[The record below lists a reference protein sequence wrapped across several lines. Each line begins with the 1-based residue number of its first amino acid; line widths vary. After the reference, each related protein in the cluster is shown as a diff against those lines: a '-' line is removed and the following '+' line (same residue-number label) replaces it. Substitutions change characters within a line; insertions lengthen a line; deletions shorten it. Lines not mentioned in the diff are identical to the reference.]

1 MSRKVKGSQK
11 VKSADITTSREP
23 LLHRQTIGRTLIF
36 LSSQPCTTLHEQ
48 ALRMT
53 ALQRTIELLV
63 GRHAPHIFRPVNRTQ
78 FYKSVSTI
86 SMSSA
91 QSITAPPAADQH
103 IVHAEKEYTTIKE
116 GLAYILIPVSASKT
130 PQTTPKGDNQP
141 QSVFYNPIQQFNRD
155 LSVLAIKAYGEEVLE
170 RRLQAYENAKKRH
183 GAKSDKKRK
192 REDDGVGSESRKAG
206 KVGAGDRNEGQPAAT
221 SCDDANPASVNNKV
235 SGVQDIG
242 VIDERKGNM
251 TIAADEDPSSG
262 AQLSPVQ
269 QDVGMAALAEQDVEG
284 RSIADGKPRLGTQPA
299 PSHQENMAEA
309 SATLQP
315 KKEIKPHF
323 RILDALSATGLRA
336 LRYAHEISFT
346 TLVTANDLL
355 QTATEAIKLN
365 VQHNKLEDKISVNTG
380 NALTHMYKFVGD
392 DCKDIKG
399 QPKHSEKYDVIDL
412 DPYGTAALFLDAA
425 VQAVRDDG
433 GLLCVTCTDAG
444 VWASN
449 SYPEKSY
456 SLYGGTPLKGVMS
469 HEGGLRLI
477 LHAIATSAARYGL
490 AMEPLLSLSIDF
502 YARVFVRITKSAN
515 DVKFLAGKTMIIN
528 NCDSGCGAWTTQT
541 IGKNKLT
548 KDKSGKSFFWK
559 HVFGPA
565 SLGGDNCPHCGMKTH
580 LAGPMYAGPIHSP
593 EFIKKI
599 LDDLPNVSKDTYHTT
614 DRIEG
619 MLNLA
624 LEEIFPLE
632 EDPDSPTATSKTRKY
647 DHSIIDPAPFFF
659 IPSALSKVIHCVTPH
674 ENAIRGAL
682 RHLGYWCS
690 RSHAKPGSIKTNAPW
705 DVIWD
710 IMREWTRQ
718 KEPIK
723 KGAIRENTAG
733 YNIMGMGDE
742 KKPESN
748 GANGTEIKADQSGE
762 ERPADDK
769 SPVDTPTEK
778 KKLEIVFDEK
788 LGKEKDTRKLVRY
801 QLNPRENWG
810 PMNRA
815 KGHA

>member
-1 MSRKVKGSQK
+1 MSF
-11 VKSADITTSREP
+11 P
-23 LLHRQTIGRTLIF
+23 
-36 LSSQPCTTLHEQ
+36 
-48 ALRMT
+48 
-53 ALQRTIELLV
+53 
-63 GRHAPHIFRPVNRTQ
+63 
-78 FYKSVSTI
+78 
-86 SMSSA
+86 

-103 IVHAEKEYTTIKE
+103 VVHEEKEYITVKE
-116 GLAYILIPVSASKT
+116 GLAYILIPASAAKT

-155 LSVLAIKAYGEEVLE
+155 LSVLAIKAYGEEILE
-170 RRLQAYENAKKRH
+170 RRLKAYDNTKKRLA
-183 GAKSDKKRK
+183 AKRDRKRK
-192 REDDGVGSESRKAG
+192 RENDGVGSESRKAG
-206 KVGAGDRNEGQPAAT
+206 KVGDGDRADELPPAANRDIVDTTT
-221 SCDDANPASVNNKV
+221 SVQSTILEGRDSGSVTEHNGDAKDSVEEV
-235 SGVQDIG
+235 SSSGVLP
-242 VIDERKGNM
+242 
-251 TIAADEDPSSG
+251 A
-262 AQLSPVQ
+262 PVQ
-269 QDVGMAALAEQDVEG
+269 QDDSMVDSIKVETKPIAEQE
-284 RSIADGKPRLGTQPA
+284 SRLGTQPTLD
-299 PSHQENMAEA
+299 QRYMVAEDTT
-309 SATLQP
+309 SKT
-315 KKEIKPHF
+315 KKESKLHF

-336 LRYAHEISFT
+336 LRYAHEIPFA

-355 QTATEAIKLN
+355 QTATETIQLN
-365 VQHNKLEDKISVNTG
+365 VQHNKLEGKVSANTG
-380 NALTHMYKFVGD
+380 NALTYMYKFVGD
-392 DCKDIKG
+392 DCKDVKG
-399 QPKHSEKYDVIDL
+399 QPRPSEKYDVIDL
-412 DPYGTAALFLDAA
+412 DPYGTAAPFLDAA

-449 SYPEKSY
+449 GYPEKSY
-456 SLYGGTPLKGVMS
+456 SLYGGTPIKGVMS

-528 NCDSGCGAWTTQT
+528 NCDTGCGAWATQT
-541 IGKNKLT
+541 IGKNKLM
-548 KDKSGKSFFWK
+548 KDKNGKSFYWK

-565 SLGGDNCPHCGMKTH
+565 SLGGNNCPHCGMKTH

-593 EFIKKI
+593 EFIKRI
-599 LDDLPNVSKDTYHTT
+599 LAELPNVSKETYQTT

-624 LEEIFPLE
+624 LEELFPLE

-647 DHSIIDPAPFFF
+647 DHSVVDPAPFFF
-659 IPSALSKVIHCVTPH
+659 IPSAVSKVIHCITPH
-674 ENAIRGAL
+674 ENAVRGAL
-682 RHLGYWCS
+682 RHLGYWCT

-705 DVIWD
+705 DVIWE

-723 KGAIRENTAG
+723 KGALRENTAG
-733 YNIMGMGDE
+733 YHIMGMGKE
-742 KKPESN
+742 KKSESN
-748 GANGTEIKADQSGE
+748 GANGTESDVGQEK
-762 ERPADDK
+762 PADDNTT
-769 SPVDTPTEK
+769 VDAPTEK
-778 KKLEIVFDEK
+778 KFEVVFDEQ